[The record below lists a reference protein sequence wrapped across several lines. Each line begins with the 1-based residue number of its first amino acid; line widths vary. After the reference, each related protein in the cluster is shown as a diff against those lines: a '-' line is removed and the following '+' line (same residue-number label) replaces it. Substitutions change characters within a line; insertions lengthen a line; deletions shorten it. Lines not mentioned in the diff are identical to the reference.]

1 MVRCLEKATHA
12 SIFIGHSDNNNA
24 GKLTKEQQAQIK
36 EVLSQPPSE
45 YGIPQEMWDVP
56 ILKDYISAQFDV
68 VYESDESYYF
78 LLRFS
83 GLSFKYPDS
92 FDRKRDEQ
100 LITERMKSIA
110 TEIKPL
116 LH

>member
-1 MVRCLEKATHA
+1 
-12 SIFIGHSDNNNA
+12 
-24 GKLTKEQQAQIK
+24 
-36 EVLSQPPSE
+36 
-45 YGIPQEMWDVP
+45 MWDVP